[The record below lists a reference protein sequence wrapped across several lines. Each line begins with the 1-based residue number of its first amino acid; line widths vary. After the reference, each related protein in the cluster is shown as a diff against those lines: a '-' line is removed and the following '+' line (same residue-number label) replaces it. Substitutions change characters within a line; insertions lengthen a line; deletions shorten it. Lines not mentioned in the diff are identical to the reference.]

1 MKRVSDTGTE
11 EMNELIREVLRGCP
25 EGRGM
30 DKQSLQAACR
40 LLLDIETTK
49 ATLRLL
55 QRGELT
61 GFIDGNDEVV
71 LRTTDV
77 GKSEEN

>member
-1 MKRVSDTGTE
+1 MK
-11 EMNELIREVLRGCP
+11 ELIRKVLRGCP

-30 DKQSLQAACR
+30 DTHSLQAACR
-40 LLLDIETTK
+40 LLVEIETMK
-49 ATLRLL
+49 ATLRLM

-71 LRTTDV
+71 LRV
-77 GKSEEN
+77 ANNGESEDNAGQL